1 MAAIQKT
8 FAKDSVIFHEGDN
21 PTDIYIIK
29 KGTISIR
36 KRKMAS
42 FVEVAKI
49 YQNEVLGEMSFFD
62 RKPRSA
68 SAVCLSEVE
77 VLEIPF
83 EGLDKMYAGMP
94 DYFKSIIAS
103 VVERL
108 RKANTTIRK
117 LEDGQ
122 KSAIAMDLDADLS
135 EDEMNK
141 LIAEN
146 TSGSGSEDP
155 KS

>member
-8 FAKDSVIFHEGDN
+8 FKKDEVIFHED
-21 PTDIYIIK
+21 DSSQSIYIIK
-29 KGTISIR
+29 KGTVSIR

-42 FVEVAKI
+42 FVEVGKLF
-49 YQNEVLGEMSFFD
+49 QNEVLGEMAFFD

-68 SAVCLSEVE
+68 SAVCLSDVE
-77 VLEIPF
+77 ALEIPF
-83 EGLDKMYAGMP
+83 EGLDKMYSGMP

-108 RKANTTIRK
+108 RKANMTIRK

-122 KSAIAMDLDADLS
+122 KSKVSMDLDADLS
-135 EDEMNK
+135 EEEMNK

-146 TSGSGSEDP
+146 TSGGTEDP